1 MWRGGLGG
9 AYLSPALS
17 SAGASRAPPCP
28 VPTPRSSNRT
38 CGSPASGSP
47 TGFTDRPT
55 GTPDGTPLV
64 GPYSPFRDRRAVVLG
79 LLDLAANP
87 QAVGRFQSAP
97 EVRPLPS
104 TGITRLPRYYEPV
117 RLPSAARPVPRGR
130 PVGNAIVP
138 PLGLP
143 VLPAASPGTSAS
155 AITPAGP
162 VEPCRSP
169 LDQRR
174 PSPSVRQVGSRIA
187 RFEVCSAFT
196 LVRARMLADSR
207 RSHFPKCF
215 SPSRYLLEPLQVLPV
230 GATSYR
236 AGVAPARIN
245 TPFHG
250 TQTAA
255 RKDISLL
262 V

>member
-9 AYLSPALS
+9 AYPLPALS
-17 SAGASRAPPCP
+17 YAGASLAPPCS
-28 VPTPRSSNRT
+28 VSTPRSSNRT
-38 CGSPASGSP
+38 CGFAASGSP

-55 GTPDGTPLV
+55 ETPDSAPFV
-64 GPYSPFRDRRAVVLG
+64 GPYSSFRDRRTVGLG

-87 QAVGRFQSAP
+87 QAVGRFHSAP

-117 RLPSAARPVPRGR
+117 RHPSAARPVPRGR

-143 VLPAASPGTSAS
+143 VLPVDSPCTH
-155 AITPAGP
+155 AIATTPAGP
-162 VEPCRSP
+162 VERVARCSTSGGLPHRSGRSAP
-169 LDQRR
+169 ALR
-174 PSPSVRQVGSRIA
+174 VSR
-187 RFEVCSAFT
+187 SA
-196 LVRARMLADSR
+196 R
-207 RSHFPKCF
+207 RSLTLWPACSLTPERGHFPECF

-236 AGVAPARIN
+236 AGFAPARID
-245 TPFHG
+245 TPF
-250 TQTAA
+250 TAH
-255 RKDISLL
+255 
-262 V
+262 